1 MMGIYFY
8 IQAFI
13 IGIWAALFTGT
24 LSRPGE
30 IFGWV
35 PALYKWLVRNP
46 SDEYPQGWRA
56 VLAKPIYDCETC
68 HAGQVAL
75 WGYLL
80 LYPYTWAFFD
90 HFSFVV
96 LAMAGAATMQRIWN

>member
-1 MMGIYFY
+1 MGIYFY
-8 IQAFI
+8 IQAFV

-30 IFGWV
+30 MFGWV

-46 SDEYPQGWRA
+46 ADEYPQGWRA
-56 VLAKPIYDCETC
+56 VLAKPVYECGIC